1 MQHLQGDI
9 IPYIIGVHRNVHGFN
24 IAMELPHNTL
34 WIIAHKDMSSILKQR
49 CVSAFQKLQAEG
61 ILHGQPDLRHILL
74 GADGKVIVIDFSTSR
89 ALVPELE
96 VGLEKA
102 EPAELAM
109 ELRIVKYKLDYDGA
123 IAKETAKL
131 ERREKYTSWMEAE
144 RARQAAQVLGF
155 DVGPAKPSPLTV
167 EDLCEP
173 PDAIENIERRWRKS
187 SRDMSE
193 VELEVV
199 MPGRTADEIQAA
211 RSNLCNI
218 TSEDSPDTE
227 LVSRKRRA
235 TDDEPASSSKRR
247 RTAEAIPSTEQT
259 QVLPS
264 SVLDSSLKRKATF
277 EQDTSVK
284 RLRAADAPDVSA
296 VSQTAIDSAVPEVL
310 PAIQRPPISYE
321 ITSSFSVDVT
331 SNLPAASLSSNAARP
346 PVKVRDFACETL
358 DGQRGYYFP
367 HPPTEGRMSIA
378 RALHIRWTNCLTA
391 LHSQPPTAL
400 HRYNLDKHRLTYA
413 MAGSKVPQTS
423 VSLGSLRRSWASPT
437 VSSSN
442 HSKSYQHALIDDLDD
457 KPPRVFRCID
467 ASGDFFQSSDTI
479 QLTSKAKGR
488 SRCSQ
493 FTSGYPLPSP
503 RSILRSVPPST
514 TISYAKKD
522 WPSVV
527 LDAADGPH
535 MIEVTVSEGPVLNST
550 VNLGLRSLKYLTN
563 LELAS
568 LNSSK
573 ANPPQAAGAGGSGFT
588 NGHSDINAVD
598 PPSP

>member
-1 MQHLQGDI
+1 
-9 IPYIIGVHRNVHGFN
+9 
-24 IAMELPHNTL
+24 MELPHNTL
-34 WIIAHKDMSSILKQR
+34 WIVAHKDMSPILKQR

-74 GADGKVIVIDFSTSR
+74 GADGKVIVIDFSASR
-89 ALVPELE
+89 ALVPELD

-123 IAKETAKL
+123 VAKETAKL

-144 RARQAAQVLGF
+144 RVRQAAQVLGF
-155 DVGPAKPSPLTV
+155 DVGPAKPSPLTA

-193 VELEVV
+193 VESEVV
-199 MPGRTADEIQAA
+199 MPGWTADEIQAA
-211 RSNLCNI
+211 RSNLRNL
-218 TSEDSPDTE
+218 TSEDRLDTE
-227 LVSRKRRA
+227 LVSCKRKV
-235 TDDEPASSSKRR
+235 TDDEPASPSKRR
-247 RTAEAIPSTEQT
+247 RTAEAIPSTEKPQA
-259 QVLPS
+259 LPS
-264 SVLDSSLKRKATF
+264 SVLDSSLKRKATSN
-277 EQDTSVK
+277 QDTSLK
-284 RLRAADAPDVSA
+284 RLRTADASDVSA
-296 VSQTAIDSAVPEVL
+296 APQAAIDSAVPEVL
-310 PAIQRPPISYE
+310 PTIQRPPIPYE
-321 ITSSFSVDVT
+321 ITSSFFVDVT
-331 SNLPAASLSSNAARP
+331 SDLPAASSSNAASP
-346 PVKVRDFACETL
+346 PVKVRDFACETF

-391 LHSQPPTAL
+391 LHSQPPTAM

-413 MAGSKVPQTS
+413 MAGSRVPQAS
-423 VSLGSLRRSWASPT
+423 VSLGSLRRSWASST
-437 VSSSN
+437 VSSSGHN
-442 HSKSYQHALIDDLDD
+442 KSYQHALIDDLDD

-467 ASGDFFQSSDTI
+467 ASGDFFESSDTI

-488 SRCSQ
+488 SRRSQ
-493 FTSGYPLPSP
+493 FTSGSTLSSP
-503 RSILRSVPPST
+503 RSILRPVPPSI

-550 VNLGLRSLKYLTN
+550 VDLGLRSLKYLTN
-563 LELAS
+563 LELVS

-573 ANPPQAAGAGGSGFT
+573 AKPSQAAGASDRGF

-598 PPSP
+598 PPSS